1 MPFELTPEDLEDAM
15 PGRFPHELEAT
26 ALAERA
32 IEALRTRLRRD
43 VYELGVRNASSEY
56 NAAITDVLT
65 LLGEPPD
72 G

>member
-1 MPFELTPEDLEDAM
+1 MPFEVTPEDLENATS
-15 PGRFPHELEAT
+15 GRFPHELET
-26 ALAERA
+26 ALADRA
-32 IEALRTRLRRD
+32 IEALRIRLRRD
-43 VYELGVRNASSEY
+43 VYELGVRNTGAEY